1 MASVGTARRVDSG
14 GSAGGLVSGA
24 ACARRVL
31 SGPARRGLVLPGG
44 CRPGELLRGPSGRMA
59 AVDDL
64 KFREFD
70 DAATLL
76 AANPDATTISIDE
89 PTEAHKKQHSRRQE
103 PGREEDDELL
113 GTDDSDKTEL
123 LAGQKK
129 SAPFWTFEYYQTF
142 FDVDTYQ
149 VLDRIKGS
157 VFPVPGRNFVRLYVR
172 SNPDLYGPF
181 WICATLVFAIAVSGN
196 LSNFFIHLGRPTYH
210 YVPEFRKVSIAATT
224 IYAYAWLVPLALWG
238 FLMWRNS
245 KVMNIV
251 SYSFLEIVCVYGY
264 SLFVYIP
271 TAILWIIPQKVVRW
285 VLMIFSLCLSGSV
298 LVMTFWPAVRD
309 DNRRI
314 ALATVGTIVLLHALL
329 SVGCL
334 AYFFDAPEVDF
345 PAPIIPAHNGTTLIT
360 KVK

>member
-1 MASVGTARRVDSG
+1 IAS
-14 GSAGGLVSGA
+14 LVMYLFS
-24 ACARRVL
+24 
-31 SGPARRGLVLPGG
+31 
-44 CRPGELLRGPSGRMA
+44 
-59 AVDDL
+59 
-64 KFREFD
+64 EFD
-70 DAATLL
+70 DAANLL

-89 PTEAHKKQHSRRQE
+89 PVEIPKNQHGRLQE

-142 FDVDTYQ
+142 FDVDTSQ

-157 VFPVPGRNFVRLYVR
+157 VFPVPGKNFVRLYIR

-181 WICATLVFAIAVSGN
+181 WICATLVFTIAVSGN
-196 LSNFFIHLGRPTYH
+196 LSNFFIHLGKPTYH

-251 SYSFLEIVCVYGY
+251 SYSFLEIV
-264 SLFVYIP
+264 L
-271 TAILWIIPQKVVRW
+271 VRW
-285 VLMIFSLCLSGSV
+285 VLVMFSLCLSGSV

-334 AYFFDAPEVDF
+334 AYFFDAPELDF
-345 PAPIIPAHNGTTLIT
+345 PAPIIPAHNGTTVIT
-360 KVK
+360 KSQ

>member
-1 MASVGTARRVDSG
+1 MMGQKKLHHGLLSPYPCCTAIHSVFPQ
-14 GSAGGLVSGA
+14 LLA
-24 ACARRVL
+24 A
-31 SGPARRGLVLPGG
+31 
-44 CRPGELLRGPSGRMA
+44 E
-59 AVDDL
+59 
-64 KFREFD
+64 EFD
-70 DAATLL
+70 DAANLL
-76 AANPDATTISIDE
+76 AGNPDATTISIDE
-89 PTEAHKKQHSRRQE
+89 PSENPKNQYGLLQDSR
-103 PGREEDDELL
+103 REEDDELL

-157 VFPVPGRNFVRLYVR
+157 VFPIPGKNFVRLYIR

-181 WICATLVFAIAVSGN
+181 WICATLVFAIAISGN
-196 LSNFFIHLGRPTYH
+196 LSNFFIHLGKPAFR
-210 YVPEFRKVSIAATT
+210 YVPEFRKVSIAATA

-264 SLFVYIP
+264 SLFIYIP
-271 TAILWIIPQKVVRW
+271 TAILWIIPQKAVRW
-285 VLMIFSLCLSGSV
+285 ILVMFALCLSGSV

-314 ALATVGTIVLLHALL
+314 ALATMVTVVLLHALL
-329 SVGCL
+329 AIGCL
-334 AYFFDAPEVDF
+334 AYFFDAPDLNVL
-345 PAPIIPAHNGTTLIT
+345 IPTAAAQNGTILAT
-360 KVK
+360 KTQ

>member
-1 MASVGTARRVDSG
+1 
-14 GSAGGLVSGA
+14 
-24 ACARRVL
+24 
-31 SGPARRGLVLPGG
+31 
-44 CRPGELLRGPSGRMA
+44 MA

-64 KFREFD
+64 KFQEFD
-70 DAATLL
+70 DAANLL
-76 AANPDATTISIDE
+76 AVSPDATTISIDE
-89 PTEAHKKQHSRRQE
+89 PSENPKTQHGLLQDT
-103 PGREEDDELL
+103 GREEDDELL

-157 VFPVPGRNFVRLYVR
+157 VFPVPGKNFVRLYIR

-181 WICATLVFAIAVSGN
+181 WICATLVFAIAISGN
-196 LSNFFIHLGRPTYH
+196 LSNFFIHLGKPTFH

-264 SLFVYIP
+264 SLFIYIP
-271 TAILWIIPQKVVRW
+271 TAILWIIPQKAVRW
-285 VLMIFSLCLSGSV
+285 VLVMFALCLSGSV

-314 ALATVGTIVLLHALL
+314 ALATIATIVLLHALL
-329 SVGCL
+329 AVGCL
-334 AYFFDAPEVDF
+334 AYFFDAPELDVLTTT
-345 PAPIIPAHNGTTLIT
+345 ASAQNGTALVT
-360 KVK
+360 KTQ